1 MILDRCPLHTVS
13 RDAIVPSQMKKAE
26 LQTWLMDRGIQW
38 EEQWLR
44 ARLMQEVERYRDKKP
59 MVEIVAE
66 EKGHKV
72 LFLPVH
78 HPELNPIKLAPCGRT
93 LLVHHMPGAP
103 PTSPSKQ
110 SCQRELSHGLCPIP
124 VRSSVWGDTA
134 PGTIT
139 PALDLMQFVI
149 DHPVTRVPHLPQD
162 HVPATPSTPQR

>member
-1 MILDRCPLHTVS
+1 MTYQAETHVNTRQTYQTERSGSNAALMI
-13 RDAIVPSQMKKAE
+13 QN
-26 LQTWLMDRGIQW
+26 
-38 EEQWLR
+38 
-44 ARLMQEVERYRDKKP
+44 RLV
-59 MVEIVAE
+59 
-66 EKGHKV
+66 
-72 LFLPVH
+72 
-78 HPELNPIKLAPCGRT
+78 KLAPCGRT

-149 DHPVTRVPHLPQD
+149 DHPVTRVPHLP
-162 HVPATPSTPQR
+162 